1 MWNVGIAGKNRELT
15 VHAASGRTA
24 ARPAMVA
31 VPHDARARGEAL
43 IVINLAGR
51 VRPPSIAGSIE
62 LSDQSNHARTDGH
75 QCGAQR
81 DTQNENWQTSIAEE

>member
-1 MWNVGIAGKNRELT
+1 MMPGQEAI
-15 VHAASGRTA
+15 
-24 ARPAMVA
+24 
-31 VPHDARARGEAL
+31 AL

-51 VRPPSIAGSIE
+51 GGDRLQLPEVLNRRTK
-62 LSDQSNHARTDGH
+62 SNPARIDGH

>member
-1 MWNVGIAGKNRELT
+1 MMPGQEAI
-15 VHAASGRTA
+15 
-24 ARPAMVA
+24 
-31 VPHDARARGEAL
+31 AL

-51 VRPPSIAGSIE
+51 GETASIAGSIE
-62 LSDQSNHARTDGH
+62 LSNQSNPARTDGH

>member
-1 MWNVGIAGKNRELT
+1 LSNYGMWNVGIAGKNRELT

-51 VRPPSIAGSIE
+51 GETAFSCRKY
-62 LSDQSNHARTDGH
+62 
-75 QCGAQR
+75 
-81 DTQNENWQTSIAEE
+81 